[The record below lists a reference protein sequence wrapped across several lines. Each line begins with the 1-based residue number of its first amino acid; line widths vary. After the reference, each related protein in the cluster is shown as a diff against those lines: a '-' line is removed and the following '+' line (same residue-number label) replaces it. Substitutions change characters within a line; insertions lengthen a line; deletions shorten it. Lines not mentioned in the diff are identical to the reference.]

1 MGAAEISQDTV
12 GVIYTS
18 LFFVILCL
26 MVKRTFEPGSF
37 FHRFPVVTAV
47 FLLLSFV
54 AYLRTPTFVNYPVLS
69 AVILVVC
76 TVLAGKALARPQ
88 PAQ

>member
-1 MGAAEISQDTV
+1 MGWAEISQDTV

-37 FHRFPVVTAV
+37 FHCFPVATVV

-54 AYLRTPTFVNYPVLS
+54 AYLRNPTFVNYPLLS
-69 AVILVVC
+69 GAILVMCSVFAGK
-76 TVLAGKALARPQ
+76 VLAWFRSG
-88 PAQ
+88 